1 MNRIQNAYSYIDSAF
16 PEMIDT
22 LQKWI
27 SVPSLKS
34 APAPNAPFGK
44 EIRRMLDIAMDDCT
58 RLGLPTQVFDGYA
71 AHAEIGEGSDEDALA
86 ILVHLDVV
94 PEGDGWRFP
103 PYAAVIEDGR
113 MYGRGTSDDKGPAV
127 AALYAVKAVQEAE
140 IPLKRKVKLIFG
152 CDEESGSECIDHYKK
167 VTTMPRSGFS
177 PDASYPIINI
187 EKGIIRV
194 KLIGK
199 TSDDGLQ
206 LLSFNTG
213 ERPNVVPGKAEALLS
228 GGADLL
234 AKVKEVSSEFDFPI
248 TAKRADENAVCI
260 TVTGVTGHAAYPE
273 SARNAIGEML
283 LVLRRLG
290 IQGAIRDL
298 ADKVGMEFNGNSMKI
313 AVQDGISGYL
323 TSNLGII
330 RCDGTTVEATL
341 DIRYPVMANPEYIV
355 KNIQDS
361 FSGFD
366 IQATKPVLPHYVPEN
381 SELVQCLLDSYCEL
395 TGLER
400 KCLYT
405 GGGTYAKE
413 LEEGV
418 AFGASFPGSEDL
430 AHQANEYI
438 VLEELKKNAK
448 IFASAIV
455 KLAGI
460 A

>member
-1 MNRIQNAYSYIDSAF
+1 MNPIHKAYSYIDSAY
-16 PEMIDT
+16 PEMIET

-27 SVPSLKS
+27 NVPSLKA
-34 APAPNAPFGK
+34 APAPNAPFGT

-58 RLGLPTQVFDGYA
+58 RLGLPSQIFDGYA
-71 AHAEIGEGSDEDALA
+71 GHAEIGEGADEDALA

-103 PYAAVIEDGR
+103 PYGAEIEDGR

-127 AALYAVKAVQEAE
+127 AALYAVKAVQEAG

-152 CDEESGSECIDHYKK
+152 CDEESGSECIEHYKK

-199 TSDDGLQ
+199 TSNEGLQ
-206 LLSFNTG
+206 VLSFNTG
-213 ERPNVVPGKAEALLS
+213 ERPNVVPGKAEALVS
-228 GGADLL
+228 GGSELI
-234 AKVKEVSSEFDFPI
+234 AKIQEIASEFDFPVSAEEAGEG
-248 TAKRADENAVCI
+248 TVRI
-260 TVTGVTGHAAYPE
+260 TVTGVNGHAAYPE
-273 SARNAIGEML
+273 SARNSIGEML
-283 LVLRRLG
+283 LVLRKLG
-290 IQGAIRDL
+290 AQGAVSAL
-298 ADKVGMEFNGNSMKI
+298 AEKVGMEYNGSSLKI
-313 AVQDGISGYL
+313 AVEDGISGYL

-330 RCDGTTVEATL
+330 RCNGKTVEAIL

-361 FSGFD
+361 LPGFD
-366 IQATKPVLPHYVPEN
+366 VQATQPVVPHYVPEN

-418 AFGASFPGSEDL
+418 AFGASFPDSEDL

-438 VLEELKKNAK
+438 VLEDLKKNAK

-455 KLAGI
+455 KLAGK

>member
-1 MNRIQNAYSYIDSAF
+1 
-16 PEMIDT
+16 
-22 LQKWI
+22 
-27 SVPSLKS
+27 
-34 APAPNAPFGK
+34 
-44 EIRRMLDIAMDDCT
+44 
-58 RLGLPTQVFDGYA
+58 
-71 AHAEIGEGSDEDALA
+71 
-86 ILVHLDVV
+86 
-94 PEGDGWRFP
+94 
-103 PYAAVIEDGR
+103 
-113 MYGRGTSDDKGPAV
+113 
-127 AALYAVKAVQEAE
+127 
-140 IPLKRKVKLIFG
+140 
-152 CDEESGSECIDHYKK
+152 
-167 VTTMPRSGFS
+167 MPRSGFS

-199 TSDDGLQ
+199 TGTEGLKV
-206 LLSFNTG
+206 LSFNTG
-213 ERPNVVPGKAEALLS
+213 ERPNVVPGKAEALVA
-228 GGADLL
+228 GGSKLIATVQKI
-234 AKVKEVSSEFDFPI
+234 APGFDFPVSAEEAGEG
-248 TAKRADENAVCI
+248 TVRI

-283 LVLRRLG
+283 LVLRKLG
-290 IQGAIRDL
+290 AQNAVSAL
-298 ADKVGMEFNGNSMKI
+298 AEKV
-313 AVQDGISGYL
+313 GISGYL

-330 RCDGTTVEATL
+330 RCDGKTVEAIL

-361 FSGFD
+361 LPGFD
-366 IQATKPVLPHYVPEN
+366 VQATQPVVPHYVPEN
-381 SELVQCLLDSYCEL
+381 SELVQCLLDSYCEV

-418 AFGASFPGSEDL
+418 AFGASFPDSEDL

-438 VLEELKKNAK
+438 VLEDLKKNAK

-455 KLAGI
+455 KLAGK